1 MLGFGLST
9 FILVTNLIV
18 MTSYEVGTIF
28 ILILQ
33 EIEEVMPLLRGGAGI
48 SSCLPDSRAF
58 AGVVLDTVLNGA
70 IVTIIIIN
78 INECR

>member
-9 FILVTNLIV
+9 FISVTNLIV

-33 EIEEVMPLLRGGAGI
+33 EIEGVMPL
-48 SSCLPDSRAF
+48 
-58 AGVVLDTVLNGA
+58 
-70 IVTIIIIN
+70 
-78 INECR
+78 

>member
-9 FILVTNLIV
+9 FISVTNLIV

-33 EIEEVMPLLRGGAGI
+33 EIEGVMPLLRGGAGI
-48 SSCLPDSRAF
+48 NSCLPDSRAF
-58 AGVVLDTVLNGA
+58 AGAVLDTRPSGA
-70 IVTIIIIN
+70 IITIIIIN
-78 INECR
+78 TNGCR